1 MGPNNGQNKNISSSQ
16 PFTDSG
22 ELQKSITFHDFCEL
36 TQRQLAEFTLNRSQ
50 CQRENLDLIWQNS
63 PTSLVIQEDEVE
75 QGRHVI
81 RRTSINRL
89 IGENDDPNTVDNN
102 RATLALQDCTI
113 MEEENKKK
121 KLSTLRRRPLNST
134 FSSWLQLF
142 LAKRRQRH
150 NRYFASINH
159 SQQGSLQQNYGN
171 SFSGQNCG
179 PLRSSVSLSVVHEGT
194 TLGSDGESVVEVS
207 PCTSDQFTSNGNS
220 FTDSLS
226 AVEKADYVP
235 KVKMRHKLNR
245 RWTEQDI
252 QKRLSLPPDIKLP
265 LEVIDKLNRTP
276 ALQNPLTRKNKR
288 ASLSEIGFGK
298 LETYKKIFDLGE
310 GTYATVYLG
319 KSLLTVYTDRILTL
333 VFEFVERD
341 LREYMEELEGKIS
354 IYNVKLFLVQL
365 LRGLTYCHSR
375 RILHRD
381 LKPQNL
387 LINRIGELKLA
398 DFGLARAQSV
408 PRSTDYSTHIDMW
421 GVGCILY
428 EMLLHKPMFPGSTTD
443 EQLGLIFQRLGTP
456 SIDTHPELHALP
468 NFSTIMIAQRFRN
481 TQQPKAL
488 LQPPRINQE
497 RADLLSKLLKY
508 DGRLRISAKDAMR
521 HQFLE
526 CFPPQIFELSDNV
539 RKSIMN
545 LYRH

>member
-245 RWTEQDI
+245 RWTE
-252 QKRLSLPPDIKLP
+252 
-265 LEVIDKLNRTP
+265 
-276 ALQNPLTRKNKR
+276 
-288 ASLSEIGFGK
+288 
-298 LETYKKIFDLGE
+298 
-310 GTYATVYLG
+310 
-319 KSLLTVYTDRILTL
+319 VYTSCL
-333 VFEFVERD
+333 
-341 LREYMEELEGKIS
+341 
-354 IYNVKLFLVQL
+354 NQ
-365 LRGLTYCHSR
+365 
-375 RILHRD
+375 
-381 LKPQNL
+381 
-387 LINRIGELKLA
+387 
-398 DFGLARAQSV
+398 
-408 PRSTDYSTHIDMW
+408 
-421 GVGCILY
+421 
-428 EMLLHKPMFPGSTTD
+428 
-443 EQLGLIFQRLGTP
+443 TP
-456 SIDTHPELHALP
+456 
-468 NFSTIMIAQRFRN
+468 
-481 TQQPKAL
+481 
-488 LQPPRINQE
+488 
-497 RADLLSKLLKY
+497 
-508 DGRLRISAKDAMR
+508 ISARYSKAV
-521 HQFLE
+521 
-526 CFPPQIFELSDNV
+526 ITSSGY
-539 RKSIMN
+539 KITT
-545 LYRH
+545 